1 MKYQISKILSA
12 IFLIL
17 FCISVSTAH
26 AQTPQ
31 QTLTQY
37 LSDLQKN
44 PNDYALREKIIKHV
58 QTMRPAPAI
67 PEEAERYMA
76 RGAAAVKGAKDTND
90 FKDAVRELEKATLA
104 APWLANAYYNLGFA
118 QDKAGLY
125 ADAIKNLRLYLLAA
139 PNAADA
145 KKVKELIY
153 EIEYRQ
159 EKVAKTEIR
168 AKAEEKKKGLK
179 DLVGNWYRKEPYD
192 HRLFPYDNHYHYRAE
207 MRGKELFF
215 VEVIDIPF
223 FNWRKGDARD
233 YFVAYRMEG
242 NRLVGSLLFYE
253 GRIEITVTQDFNDLE
268 IYLKDQYTEARK
280 IYTRR

>member
-1 MKYQISKILSA
+1 MKKMYPAMLLV
-12 IFLIL
+12 FMLIL
-17 FCISVSTAH
+17 VCMSASH

-37 LSDLQKN
+37 FSDLQKN
-44 PNDYALREKIIKHV
+44 PNDYALRERIIRHV

-159 EKVAKTEIR
+159 EKAAKTEIR

-192 HRLFPYDNHYHYRAE
+192 HAREKYANYAHYRGE
-207 MRGKELFF
+207 MRGGELFLIY
-215 VEVIDIPF
+215 VIDVPYWD
-223 FNWRKGDARD
+223 WRKGEERVFFIA
-233 YFVAYRMEG
+233 
-242 NRLVGSLLFYE
+242 NRLQGNTLVGRFPGGHEPGTY
-253 GRIEITVTQDFNDLE
+253 EITVSQDFNDWE
-268 IYLKDQYTEARK
+268 FYYKDQDVTGRQT
-280 IYTRR
+280 YTRR